1 MRVGVFGAV
10 GFGVA
15 PFGAVE
21 YMTMEFGAPA
31 SAGECTGKKIGFTKE
46 WSLPKKVTYRLL
58 KKKGL
63 ETVCHV
69 GRA

>member
-1 MRVGVFGAV
+1 MRAV
-10 GFGVA
+10 AFGVA

-21 YMTMEFGAPA
+21 DMTMEFGASA
-31 SAGECTGKKIGFTKE
+31 SAGECTGGCTGKKIGFIWG
-46 WSLPKKVTYRLL
+46 WSLPKKMTYRLL